1 MHAKNPVAGRARAV
15 AASSWTGRARCG
27 SSLTYS
33 FSRIRFINI
42 MITINSFLHR
52 EVLYDIIRRWMYD
65 EARPSDAD
73 LIARLVHFNH
83 VYVSRYLDLFA
94 VRIFRQLHPQ
104 IFSQT
109 VRLKGDLKDALVA
122 DPPCRNERID
132 ELLLDYRRNPGRFY
146 RETPFHGTLYFTRR
160 NGFAAYIGSS
170 RIKRARRL
178 AEKSARRII
187 DRIFDRIKS
196 HADTLADERARL
208 LGIPRER
215 LLTAPADM
223 TEEFLIAEK
232 RLLDDLRE
240 KRPIEGEGGI
250 LAINDVAG
258 VKIALEAPE
267 QGKLI
272 EILGLFP
279 DCEIVEEERHHGR
292 YNATNL
298 IIRFRPPREE
308 ILVEPLSPGILK
320 VMQGRGF
327 SPGEAN
333 RSFAEFVRSGE
344 EDVLL
349 EIIFSDYQEMLESE
363 IGRCIHE
370 DRIIEQR
377 LCQQYRGPLARNI
390 EYLLE
395 YLFVFPASRQREL
408 GELPIKIW
416 NRYLPDYFDEI
427 LKQLFHI
434 QPDNFLKE
442 PAGPGADLPGPS

>member
-1 MHAKNPVAGRARAV
+1 L
-15 AASSWTGRARCG
+15 TGG
-27 SSLTYS
+27 
-33 FSRIRFINI
+33 FSRVTFMTI

-52 EVLYDIIRRWMYD
+52 EVLSDIIRRWMYD
-65 EARPSDAD
+65 KALPSDAD

-94 VRIFRQLHPQ
+94 VRIFREFHPQ
-104 IFSQT
+104 FFSRT

-132 ELLLDYRRNPGRFY
+132 ELILDYRRNPGRFY
-146 RETPFHGTLYFTRR
+146 RETPFNGTLYFTQR
-160 NGFAAYIGSS
+160 NGGSAYIGSS

-215 LLTAPADM
+215 LVTAPEDM

-232 RLLDDLRE
+232 KLLDDLRE
-240 KRPIEGEGGI
+240 GRLIAGDGAI

-258 VKIALEAPE
+258 MKVVLEEPE
-267 QGKLI
+267 QPKLI
-272 EILGLFP
+272 KILGRFP
-279 DCEIVEEERHHGR
+279 DCEIVEEERHDGR

-308 ILVEPLSPGILK
+308 ILARPLGPGILNF
-320 VMQGRGF
+320 MQGRGL
-327 SPGEAN
+327 SPGKIN
-333 RSFAEFVRSGE
+333 QSFAEFVRSGE
-344 EDVLL
+344 ECILL
-349 EIIFSDYQEMLESE
+349 EIIFSNYQEMLESE

-377 LCQQYRGPLARNI
+377 LRQQYRSPLARNI

-395 YLFVFPASRQREL
+395 YLFVFPVSYQRVL

-434 QPDNFLKE
+434 PSDSFLKE
-442 PAGPGADLPGPS
+442 LVGPEADLPGPS

>member
-1 MHAKNPVAGRARAV
+1 
-15 AASSWTGRARCG
+15 
-27 SSLTYS
+27 
-33 FSRIRFINI
+33 

-223 TEEFLIAEK
+223 AEEFLIAEK

-395 YLFVFPASRQREL
+395 YLFVFPASHQREL

-427 LKQLFHI
+427 LKQLFRI

-442 PAGPGADLPGPS
+442 TAGPGADLPGPS

>member
-1 MHAKNPVAGRARAV
+1 
-15 AASSWTGRARCG
+15 
-27 SSLTYS
+27 
-33 FSRIRFINI
+33 

-52 EVLYDIIRRWMYD
+52 EVLNDIIRRWMYD

-73 LIARLVHFNH
+73 WIARLVHFNH
-83 VYVSRYLDLFA
+83 VYVSRYLDLFS
-94 VRIFRQLHPQ
+94 VRIFREIHPQ
-104 IFSQT
+104 FFCRT
-109 VRLKGDLKDALVA
+109 VRFKGDLKDALVA
-122 DPPCRNERID
+122 DPPYRNERID
-132 ELLLDYRRNPGRFY
+132 ELILDYRQNPGRFY

-187 DRIFDRIKS
+187 DQIFDRIKS

-208 LGIPRER
+208 LGIPREK
-215 LLTAPADM
+215 LLTAPEDM
-223 TEEFLIAEK
+223 TEEFLIAE
-232 RLLDDLRE
+232 RRVLDDLRE
-240 KRPIEGEGGI
+240 KRPIAEDGGI

-258 VKIALEAPE
+258 LKVVLEASE
-267 QGKLI
+267 QRKLI
-272 EILGLFP
+272 EILGRFP
-279 DCEIVEEERHHGR
+279 DCEIVEEERHDGR

-308 ILVEPLSPGILK
+308 ILAMPLGPDILN
-320 VMQGRGF
+320 VMQGRGLP
-327 SPGEAN
+327 SGEAN

-344 EDVLL
+344 DTVML

-377 LCQQYRGPLARNI
+377 LRQQYRGPLARNI
-390 EYLLE
+390 QYLLE
-395 YLFVFPASRQREL
+395 YLFVFPVSHQREL

-434 QPDNFLKE
+434 PSEGLQKE
-442 PAGPGADLPGPS
+442 PVVPGADCPGLS